1 MSEGAIGGGIW
12 LIVYLAT
19 AFNTF
24 MLCEVVKGIHRAR
37 CDRVER
43 ELRDK
48 LGEGLYFLV
57 PARDENG

>member
-1 MSEGAIGGGIW
+1 MSEWLVEVIMGVAGGALVW
-12 LIVYLAT
+12 C
-19 AFNTF
+19 AFFYWETI
-24 MLCEVVKGIHRAR
+24 KGIHRAR

-43 ELRDK
+43 ELRDR

>member
-1 MSEGAIGGGIW
+1 MSLWVVWAIMVASVSALGWCAYFYWETI
-12 LIVYLAT
+12 
-19 AFNTF
+19 
-24 MLCEVVKGIHRAR
+24 KGIHRAR